1 VYSGGLVLSFYR
13 WDDIPEE
20 KLTDL
25 LSRKLVVGKN
35 EMLALVTLRKGAF
48 VTAHRHESEQITFI
62 LKGALKFLVGGR
74 EIVVR
79 EGGLLHLPSNMEHSA
94 TALEDTLDLDVFS
107 PIRKDWL
114 DGSDSYLRK

>member
-1 VYSGGLVLSFYR
+1 LSFYR
-13 WDDIPEE
+13 WKDIPEE

-35 EMLALVTLRKGAF
+35 EMLALMTLKKGAF
-48 VTAHRHESEQITFI
+48 VTAHRHESEQIVFI
-62 LKGALKFLVGGR
+62 LKGALKFLVGGL

-79 EGGLLHLPSNMEHSA
+79 EGELLHLPSNMEHSA

>member
-1 VYSGGLVLSFYR
+1 MSFHR
-13 WDDIPEE
+13 WEDIPEE
-20 KLTDL
+20 RLTDL

-35 EMLALVTLRKGAF
+35 EMVALMTLRKGAF
-48 VTAHRHESEQITFI
+48 VPAHKHESEQISFV
-62 LKGALKFLVGGR
+62 LKGALEFWVEGR

-79 EGGLLHLPSNMEHSA
+79 RGELLHLPSNMEHSA
-94 TALEDTLDLDVFS
+94 IALEDTSDLDIFS

>member
-1 VYSGGLVLSFYR
+1 MSFYR
-13 WDDIPEE
+13 WKDVPEE
-20 KLTDL
+20 RLSDL
-25 LSRKLVVGKN
+25 FSRKLVVGKN
-35 EMLALVTLRKGAF
+35 EMLALVTLKKGAL
-48 VTAHRHESEQITFI
+48 VPAHKHESEQITFI
-62 LKGALKFLVGGR
+62 LKGALRFWVDGR

-79 EGGLLHLPSNMEHSA
+79 EGELLHLPGNMEHSA

>member
-1 VYSGGLVLSFYR
+1 MVGFYR
-13 WDDIPEE
+13 WKDIPEE
-20 KLTDL
+20 RLTDL

-48 VTAHRHESEQITFI
+48 VEAHKHESEQITFI
-62 LKGALKFLVGGR
+62 LKGALKFWVDGR

-79 EGGLLHLPSNMEHSA
+79 EGELLHLPSNMQHSA
-94 TALEDTLDLDVFS
+94 TALEDTLDLDIFS

>member
-1 VYSGGLVLSFYR
+1 MSFYR
-13 WDDIPEE
+13 WEDIPEE

-25 LSRKLVVGKN
+25 LSRKIVVGKN
-35 EMLALVTLRKGAF
+35 EMLALVTLKKGAF
-48 VTAHRHESEQITFI
+48 IRPHRHESEQISFI
-62 LKGALKFLVGGR
+62 LKGALKFQVNER

-79 EGGLLHLPSNMEHSA
+79 EGGLLHLSSNMEHSA

-114 DGSDSYLRK
+114 EGSDSYLRK